1 MRSHSLIRSVFSP
14 VTCAPPG
21 MSGAMAIR
29 VGAVSGMLSMFTS
42 PLKWPHFT
50 AGGPVIV
57 VVWSSSSDSSAEH
70 LADLKESV
78 VTLGARLS
86 KVDEGHRSAMNS
98 CKGCVVGRS
107 RRISFDSYNSRL
119 VWLARHVK
127 SPVIVSLDGDS
138 ESEHFPQ
145 SDIDIGPADELALDD
160 DLKSG
165 RQTRTNQ
172 EESRQ
177 VLT

>member
-1 MRSHSLIRSVFSP
+1 
-14 VTCAPPG
+14 
-21 MSGAMAIR
+21 
-29 VGAVSGMLSMFTS
+29 
-42 PLKWPHFT
+42 
-50 AGGPVIV
+50 
-57 VVWSSSSDSSAEH
+57 
-70 LADLKESV
+70 
-78 VTLGARLS
+78 
-86 KVDEGHRSAMNS
+86 MNS
-98 CKGCVVGRS
+98 CKGCVVGCS

-119 VWLARHVK
+119 VWLERHVK

-145 SDIDIGPADELALDD
+145 SDIDIGPAHELALDD

-177 VLT
+177 VLTRPVAFNMDRRLARFRPTQHDW